1 MATGDQTAATE
12 AVQPAAE
19 APPSRR
25 PRLVQDAAITI
36 ATRFG
41 LAILIFATDVILAN
55 ALGPAAKGRFA
66 LVLLYSQL
74 AATVIGFGMDQAI
87 AVVTGRGPEEARRAF
102 ANAILWSAVVGG
114 GTVLASLWLYGIP
127 AAGAPSG
134 PLVVLFPNLSAAQ
147 FTFAALAIP
156 AELFFNLGLFALL
169 GRRRVAAYSSIRLL
183 RRLTLLALLFGTAL
197 VANLGLA
204 AALILNLV
212 SLALTVAA
220 IFWAAA
226 RERLVSIVP
235 SIELLGEEL
244 RYGSKSVVGTLAER
258 LQFRADAFIVN
269 AIAGVRATGIYS
281 VTSGLAET
289 LWYIP
294 NALGVVMFS
303 RAVDPKAD
311 AARTAATLT
320 RTTLALSILLAVPTA
335 AFGPRLVRFV
345 YGSAFADAG
354 VALRLIIPG
363 VVAYSVVAV
372 LSRYLSGVG
381 RPGTGTVILLLG
393 LAANVVANL
402 ILVPRFG
409 ILGAAVASSVSYGL
423 TALVMLAVFIRLSGR
438 GVAETLI
445 VRRSDVVAAI
455 AVFRALVR
463 RLTGHRR
470 PAAEDDVSV
479 APEAADIILGEHA
492 PGEEP

>member
-1 MATGDQTAATE
+1 MASGDE
-12 AVQPAAE
+12 V
-19 APPSRR
+19 APVRR
-25 PRLVQDAAITI
+25 PRLVHDAAITI

-41 LAILIFATDVILAN
+41 LAVLIFATDVILAN

-87 AVVTGRGPEEARRAF
+87 TVVTGRGVEDGRKAF
-102 ANAILWSAVVGG
+102 ANAILWTAVVGG
-114 GTVLASLWLYGIP
+114 ATVLASLWLYGIP

-169 GRRRVAAYSSIRLL
+169 GRQKVAAYSSIRLL
-183 RRLTLLALLFGTAL
+183 RRLTLLALLFGTVL

-212 SLALTVAA
+212 SLALTLGA
-220 IFWAAA
+220 IFLAAA
-226 RERLVSIVP
+226 RERLVSLVP

-244 RYGSKSVVGTLAER
+244 RYGGRSVVGTLAER

-289 LWYIP
+289 LWYVP

-303 RAVDPKAD
+303 RAVDPTAD
-311 AARTAATLT
+311 AGRTAAVLT

-335 AFGPRLVRFV
+335 AFGPRLVRLF
-345 YGSAFADAG
+345 YGSAFTDAG

-381 RPGTGTVILLLG
+381 RPGTGTAILLIG
-393 LAANVVANL
+393 LAVNLVANL

-409 ILGAAVASSVSYGL
+409 ILGAAVSSSISYGL
-423 TALVMLAVFIRLSGR
+423 TALITLGVFIRLSGR
-438 GVAETLI
+438 GLAETLI
-445 VRRSDVVAAI
+445 VRRSDIVAAL
-455 AVFRALVR
+455 AVFQAVWR
-463 RLTGHRR
+463 RLRGHRR
-470 PAAEDDVSV
+470 PATEDDVNV
-479 APEAADIILGEHA
+479 APPAADIILGEHN

>member
-1 MATGDQTAATE
+1 MARGDGRPAEGSGDRRTG
-12 AVQPAAE
+12 
-19 APPSRR
+19 
-25 PRLVQDAAITI
+25 LVRDAAVTI

-74 AATVIGFGMDQAI
+74 AATVIGVGMDQAI
-87 AVVTGRGPEEARRAF
+87 AVVTGRGPNEGRHAF
-102 ANAILWSAVVGG
+102 ANALLWTAVVGG
-114 GTVLASLWLYGIP
+114 GAVLASLWLYGVP
-127 AAGAPSG
+127 AAGPPSG
-134 PLVVLFPNLSAAQ
+134 PLVSLFPNLSAGQ

-169 GRRRVAAYSSIRLL
+169 GRRKVAAYSVIRLL
-183 RRLTLLALLFGTAL
+183 RRLTLLALLLATAL
-197 VANLGLA
+197 AANLDLA
-204 AALILNLV
+204 AALIINLA
-212 SLALTVAA
+212 SLGLTAAA
-220 IFWAAA
+220 IFWAAT
-226 RERLVSIVP
+226 RERLVGAMP
-235 SIELLGEEL
+235 SIALLGEEL
-244 RYGSKSVVGTLAER
+244 RYGGRSVVGTLAER

-289 LWYIP
+289 LWYVP

-303 RAVDPKAD
+303 RAVDPTAD
-311 AARTAATLT
+311 AGRTAAILT
-320 RTTLALSILLAVPTA
+320 RTTLALSILLAVPAA

-345 YGSAFADAG
+345 YGSQFADAG

-372 LSRYLSGVG
+372 LSRYLSGRG
-381 RPGTGTVILLLG
+381 RPGTGTLILLLG
-393 LAANVVANL
+393 LAANIVANL
-402 ILVPRFG
+402 ILVPRLG
-409 ILGAAVASSVSYGL
+409 ILGAALASSLSYGL
-423 TALVMLAVFIRLSGR
+423 TALVMLTVFVRVSGR

-445 VRRSDVVAAI
+445 VRRSDVVAAW
-455 AVFRALVR
+455 AVIRAVIR
-463 RLTGHRR
+463 RLSGHRR
-470 PAAEDDVSV
+470 PTAEDDVSV
-479 APEAADIILGEHA
+479 APPAADIILGEHA